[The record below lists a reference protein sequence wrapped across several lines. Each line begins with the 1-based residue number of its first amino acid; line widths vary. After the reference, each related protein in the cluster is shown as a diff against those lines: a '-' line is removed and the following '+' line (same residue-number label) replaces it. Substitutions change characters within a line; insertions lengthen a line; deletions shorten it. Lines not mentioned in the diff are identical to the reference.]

1 MQTLI
6 AVGAKRTT
14 QLVEAA
20 RLYYEHNFSQ
30 ERIALK
36 LGISRPTVSRLLQ
49 SARDEGI
56 VRIEIVDPLHR
67 GTQIEDQLRKI
78 FQLKKA
84 VVVPNDG
91 EADHIIKQRLGEA
104 AVILLDQLV
113 EEGITLGVSCGTTM
127 QAVASRLNRKAIKD
141 MIVVQLNGGIS
152 RAEYDTHASEIAQ
165 KMGLNY
171 SAIPYLL
178 PLPAVVDQPDVKR
191 AIVSDKNIAKA
202 LELSRKADIAMF
214 TIGSFGH
221 GSVLVKA
228 DYFEPN
234 EVDDLLAGG
243 AVADICSRI
252 INHDGN
258 LCSSELND
266 RTIGIELDELK
277 KKRYA
282 IAIAGGKGKLLAIR
296 AGLKGQW
303 FNTLITDEW
312 VANELLKAAS

>member
-1 MQTLI
+1 M
-6 AVGAKRTT
+6 AAGEKRTT
-14 QLVEAA
+14 QLVEVA

-67 GTQIEDQLRKI
+67 GTQIEDQLREV
-78 FQLKKA
+78 FRLKKA
-84 VVVPNDG
+84 VVVPNDD

-113 EEGITLGVSCGTTM
+113 EEAITLGVSWGTTM

-228 DYFEPN
+228 DYFESN

-252 INHDGN
+252 INHDGH

-282 IAIAGGKGKLLAIR
+282 IAVAGGKEKLSAIR